1 MANKLAKRK
10 GTNKKST
17 NMADQPDYETLANNI
32 VDFTIAAIWVE
43 KEIKKHR
50 ASNNKFD
57 LAMTLDGITPGN
69 KWASMKT
76 VSHFNLGIALEL
88 MLKYLL
94 LRNKGAYDPIH
105 PLTALHD
112 DLPPP
117 VQERLESTYQ
127 DILSGGMFDLV
138 ALIRQPLSKQPP
150 LENRPISSLREIFV
164 YFDEDVKLW
173 LKRYAW
179 AAEEQKYWRHY
190 LNDITVFATFMKHV
204 IGNIE
209 PYSAPADGAEQ
220 EGTGTGE

>member
-1 MANKLAKRK
+1 
-10 GTNKKST
+10 
-17 NMADQPDYETLANNI
+17 MADQPDYETLVNNI
-32 VDFTIAAIWVE
+32 VVFTIAAIWVE
-43 KEIKKHR
+43 KEIKRHR

-57 LAMTLDGITPGN
+57 LAMTLDGIIPGN

-94 LRNKGAYDPIH
+94 LRNNGDYDPIH

-150 LENRPISSLREIFV
+150 LEN
-164 YFDEDVKLW
+164 
-173 LKRYAW
+173 
-179 AAEEQKYWRHY
+179 
-190 LNDITVFATFMKHV
+190 
-204 IGNIE
+204 
-209 PYSAPADGAEQ
+209 
-220 EGTGTGE
+220 